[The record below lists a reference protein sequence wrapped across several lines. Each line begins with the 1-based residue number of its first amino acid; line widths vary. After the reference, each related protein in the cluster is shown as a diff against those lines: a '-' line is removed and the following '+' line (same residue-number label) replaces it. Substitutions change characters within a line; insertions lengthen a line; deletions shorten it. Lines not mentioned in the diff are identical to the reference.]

1 MQVYNSLRLMFSVI
15 SILIFTGC
23 SAVIQSK
30 KEPANNTTGIFYS
43 LPKGI
48 VQLKFMP
55 LNSREKQPL
64 LQVMTKYVPDPERHF
79 NLYYNRNIAY
89 DDNISI
95 SVSREGLLKSIE
107 VTTEDKTKDVV
118 VTVVEIAKEIAK
130 FFIAFPGGDLREV
143 DASRVKYFDIAFDP
157 RDFIVDAKGEPRSQI
172 TETGENL
179 KDYGIEK
186 LRVIRMFDSSK
197 VKMADAGAEDSHNGI
212 FYKPLLPYKL
222 SFDHCL
228 PVTVAGTAKEAKQT
242 AEPLKYVNHY
252 DLIIYLPNEAPIV
265 AVDVERAFF
274 VKKVTKLTFADGV
287 LESIQVSKPSELLAS
302 AHIPLDIV
310 KSITSIPSEIIQLK
324 IDYSSKNEKLYEA
337 QKKEID
343 AKNALIE
350 TMKKENEPTSKSS
363 GGAPVVN

>member
-1 MQVYNSLRLMFSVI
+1 MQACNSLRLIFSVI
-15 SILIFTGC
+15 SILTFTGC
-23 SAVIQSK
+23 ASVIQSK
-30 KEPANNTTGIFYS
+30 REPANNTTGIFYS

-48 VQLKFMP
+48 IQIKFMP
-55 LNSREKQPL
+55 LNSREKQPM
-64 LQVMTKYVPDPERHF
+64 LQVMTKYVPDPELHF

-89 DDNISI
+89 DDNINV
-95 SVSREGLLKSIE
+95 SVSKEGLLNSIE

-130 FFIAFPGGDLREV
+130 FFIAFPGGELKEI
-143 DASRVKYFDIAFDP
+143 DASRIRYFDIAFAP
-157 RDFIVDAKGEPRSQI
+157 ENFIVDAKAEPKSQI

-186 LRVIRMFDSSK
+186 LRVVRMFDSSK
-197 VKMADAGAEDSHNGI
+197 VKTADADTENSHNGV

-222 SFDHCL
+222 SFDHSI
-228 PVTVAGTAKEAKQT
+228 PVTVASTTNEGRKTTEAV
-242 AEPLKYVNHY
+242 KYVNHY
-252 DLIIYLPNEAPIV
+252 NLIVYLPNEAPTV

-274 VKKVTKLTFADGV
+274 VKKVTKLSFADGV
-287 LESIQVSKPSELLAS
+287 LETVQVAKPSELLAS

-310 KSITSIPSEIIQLK
+310 KSITSIPSEIVQLK
-324 IDYSSKNEKLYEA
+324 IDYSSKNEKLYES

-350 TMKKENEPTSKSS
+350 TMRKEHAAKEN
-363 GGAPVVN
+363 GGAPDSE